1 MLHYWKRRAVFSV
14 PRQLK
19 RFPLKDFNDLHEG
32 STVSP
37 ENPSLPL
44 PSACNPPP
52 AHSDHS
58 ASSPDLMEVGRNERG
73 EENGGRTRG
82 RARREEEVGT

>member
-1 MLHYWKRRAVFSV
+1 MPLE
-14 PRQLK
+14 LK
-19 RFPLKDFNDLHEG
+19 SFPLKGFNDLHEG

-37 ENPSLPL
+37 ENPSSSPL
-44 PSACNPPP
+44 PP
-52 AHSDHS
+52 
-58 ASSPDLMEVGRNERG
+58 RIERG